1 MIILPM
7 TLGTLTF

>member
-7 TLGTLTF
+7 Q